1 MRRIFPVLMLTT
13 CLLCLLGGS
22 ALADSLN
29 RALLVGCDDFISQQ
43 STAPSSAN
51 NVVRMAETLSGGAM
65 NLETLVTRR
74 DGISSLAELAELISD
89 AFSSA
94 DEDDV
99 NYFYISTHGVWN
111 QSQPNAEIRLLLS
124 DGLHEDSVSAL
135 ELRALFDAVPGTKVL
150 LIDACHSGAMIGK
163 GVQDVFDNTF
173 IGADYKVLCS
183 SGGAEESWFWA
194 EREDNVSV
202 TGEGYF
208 SGALVNALSAK
219 GGFAADDNS
228 DGAITLSELKR
239 YLRLNHGASTV
250 QSYPEED
257 EFILLSYDIASF
269 SGRRQNSALDNISFE
284 DSALSLDDPT
294 INFSFTVL
302 RPTQVAYQLV
312 FQRRGSWDF
321 ASARLIW
328 DSEERFGAYGD
339 LPGSLSPGLKER
351 SITLTQ
357 EDTNSYGYVLLQ
369 ILTMSGSEVSVA
381 SSEVICV
388 PPAKGD
394 PRMSVTA
401 GRMFCPAQ
409 HEELTFVVNHAFP
422 CELTVT
428 IETPDGELIRR
439 LASRQSTRPQQLLP
453 TGSSFTWTG
462 LDSAGEMAP
471 AGEYV
476 IHVRAYVGDSR
487 YESFSAPFVLAEP
500 EG

>member
-1 MRRIFPVLMLTT
+1 MIRILSRLILTA
-13 CLLCLLGGS
+13 CLLCLLLGGAS
-22 ALADSLN
+22 ADGLN
-29 RALLVGCDDFISQQ
+29 RALLVGCDDFLSQQ

-51 NVVRMAETLSGGAM
+51 NVVRMAEAISGGAM
-65 NLETLVTRR
+65 NLENLVTRR
-74 DGISSLAELAELISD
+74 DGIASAAELAELIAD
-89 AFSSA
+89 AFSGA
-94 DEDDV
+94 DDGDV
-99 NYFYISTHGVWN
+99 NYFYISTHGVWS
-111 QSQPNAEIRLLLS
+111 QLQPNAEIRLLLS
-124 DGLHEDSVSAL
+124 DGLHEDSVSAI
-135 ELRALFDAVPGTKVL
+135 ELRTLFDAIPGTKVL

-173 IGADYKVLCS
+173 QGPDYKVLCS

-194 EREDNVSV
+194 ERDEDV
-202 TGEGYF
+202 TISGEGYF

-228 DGAITLSELKR
+228 DGAITLTELKR

-257 EFILLSYDIASF
+257 EFVLLSYDIASF
-269 SGRRQNSALDNISFE
+269 SGRRQHSALDNIAFE

-294 INFSFTVL
+294 ISFSFTVL
-302 RPTQVAYQLV
+302 RPAQVAYQLV

-321 ASARLIW
+321 ANARLIW
-328 DSEERFGAYGD
+328 DNEERFGAYGD
-339 LPGSLSPGLKER
+339 LPGSLTPGLKER

-369 ILTMSGSEVSVA
+369 ILTISGSEVSVA

-394 PRMSVTA
+394 PRLSVTA
-401 GRMFCPAQ
+401 GSMFCPSQ
-409 HEELTFVVNHAFP
+409 HEELSFVVNHAFP

-428 IETPDGELIRR
+428 IETPEGELVRR
-439 LASRQSTRPQQLLP
+439 LASRQATRPQQLLP
-453 TGSSFTWTG
+453 TGSSFAWTG
-462 LDSAGEMAP
+462 LDAAGEMAP
-471 AGEYV
+471 EGEYV
-476 IHVRAYVGDSR
+476 IHVRAFVGSSR
-487 YESFSAPFVLAEP
+487 FESWSAPFVLVGS